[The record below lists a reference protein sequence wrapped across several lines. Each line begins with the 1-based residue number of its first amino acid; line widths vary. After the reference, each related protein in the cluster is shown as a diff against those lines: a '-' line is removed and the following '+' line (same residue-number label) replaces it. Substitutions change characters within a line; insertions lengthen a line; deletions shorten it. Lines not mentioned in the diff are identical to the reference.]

1 MRTPKLT
8 FANAI
13 ALIALFASLGG
24 TVYAAAKIDGKT
36 IRKASIPA
44 DRFKPDGL
52 TGAQIDEG
60 TLDTVP
66 RADRVAQVNNVPRAG
81 FVPQVPEADE
91 ADVADTAVRAQ
102 AADRAS
108 FAPTASRADTA
119 DTAVNAE
126 TLGGQA
132 PGAYVGDCEGR
143 GAVKGYVLFDPQRA
157 GAPKRS
163 EFNCS
168 GRQVQVTK
176 DGDCAC
182 YTVTFPGANGTGSNG
197 ADMGVTTA
205 FGLHSLS
212 GVDFDATSRT
222 FRVFLDSSEEIGR
235 DLSNERWSLVVF

>member
-44 DRFKPDGL
+44 DRFKPDSL

-66 RADRVAQVNNVPRAG
+66 RADRVSHVGSVPQAG

-91 ADVADTAVRAQ
+91 ADVADSAVRAQ
-102 AADRAS
+102 TADRAS

-119 DTAVNAE
+119 ANAVNAE

-157 GAPKRS
+157 GAPKLS

-168 GRQVQVTK
+168 GQRVQVTK
-176 DGDCAC
+176 AGDCAC
-182 YTVTFPGANGTGSNG
+182 YTVTFPGTTG
-197 ADMGVTTA
+197 ADMGVTTG

-212 GVDFDATSRT
+212 GVEFNATSKT
-222 FRVFLDSSEEIGR
+222 FSVFLDSSEELGR
-235 DLSNERWSLVVF
+235 DLSNEKWSLVVF